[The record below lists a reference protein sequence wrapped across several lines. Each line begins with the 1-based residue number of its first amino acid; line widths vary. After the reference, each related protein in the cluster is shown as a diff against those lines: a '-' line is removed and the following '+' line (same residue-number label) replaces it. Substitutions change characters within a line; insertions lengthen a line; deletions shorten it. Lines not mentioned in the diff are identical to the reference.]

1 MTWTKA
7 DVDEIVLQSRSR
19 AEKIRALEE
28 ELERQRDLRAADA
41 RFLFKHSGLT
51 RSAIADICGV
61 SRVTLNDYL
70 KYEKGSAQG
79 PAAVAGPDDS
89 TAGEP
94 TIYRVDPIPVGKNR
108 AD

>member
-1 MTWTKA
+1 MTWSKA
-7 DVDEIVLQSRSR
+7 DIDEIVLQSRSR

-28 ELERQRDLRAADA
+28 RLEHERGMRAADA
-41 RFLFKHSGLT
+41 RFLARNSDLT

-70 KYEKGSAQG
+70 KDEKGSAQESPG
-79 PAAVAGPDDS
+79 IGRRDDS
-89 TAGEP
+89 AAEEP
-94 TIYRVDPIPVGKNR
+94 TIYHIDVVPIGKTR